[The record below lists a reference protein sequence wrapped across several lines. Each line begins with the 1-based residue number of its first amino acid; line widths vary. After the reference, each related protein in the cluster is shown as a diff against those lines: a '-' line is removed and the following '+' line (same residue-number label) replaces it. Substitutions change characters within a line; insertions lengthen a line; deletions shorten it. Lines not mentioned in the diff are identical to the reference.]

1 MSFSD
6 DINKFK
12 TKVKGGAARVVKLT
26 VAKLAES
33 ITLKTPVGDPS
44 GWKPRPNGKIYYPK
58 GYVGGTAR
66 ANWQYG
72 NGYIPQSFL
81 QEQDKSGSRTIA
93 RIVSELNSLEPFT
106 VHYITNNT
114 PYIIA
119 LEDGHSKQAPAGMVK
134 STLLEFNEIVN
145 SVSRLS

>member
-1 MSFSD
+1 MSFAN
-6 DINKFK
+6 DISNF
-12 TKVKGGAARVVKLT
+12 TRKVEGGASKVVKLT

-44 GWKPRPNGKIYYPK
+44 GWKPRPNGKVYYPK

-81 QEQDKSGSRTIA
+81 QEQDKSGNRTIS
-93 RIVSELNSLEPFT
+93 RIINELNSLEPFS

-145 SVSRLS
+145 SVSRLA